1 MEICVIELSIFK
13 LSSEYGSLGYIK
25 RTMMTPIDYKRM
37 DARIEVLRLA
47 ITGLENSISVLQT
60 KFNENDWYDG
70 FWLLEESE
78 PIYGLAFIAIQNYI
92 NSSIYDKFES
102 LENQY
107 MIYKRDDKIENSG
120 RTKIEL
126 IVSIANYFK
135 HRDHPSD
142 LKGNTA
148 KILTDLNLMSDTVS
162 SLLVLGLI
170 GWVFFKRSSGGNGN
184 GNSKGPTIR
193 HKWHK

>member
-1 MEICVIELSIFK
+1 
-13 LSSEYGSLGYIK
+13 
-25 RTMMTPIDYKRM
+25 MTSFDYKRM

-102 LENQY
+102 IEKQY

-126 IVSIANYFK
+126 IISIANYFK
-135 HRDHPSD
+135 HRDHPLD
-142 LKGNTA
+142 LKGDTA
-148 KILTDLNLMSDTVS
+148 KILTDLNLKFDKDLDISES
-162 SLLVLGLI
+162 PIFKGLDMFSESWDLNEI
-170 GWVFFKRSSGGNGN
+170 
-184 GNSKGPTIR
+184 IR
-193 HKWHK
+193 IAEDWREKIWKTED

>member
-1 MEICVIELSIFK
+1 
-13 LSSEYGSLGYIK
+13 
-25 RTMMTPIDYKRM
+25 MMTPIDYKRM